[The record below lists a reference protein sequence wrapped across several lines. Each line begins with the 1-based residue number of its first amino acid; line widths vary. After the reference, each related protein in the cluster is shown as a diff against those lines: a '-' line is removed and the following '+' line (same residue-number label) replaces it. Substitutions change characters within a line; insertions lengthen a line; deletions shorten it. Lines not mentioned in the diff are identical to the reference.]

1 MTQNAF
7 ASRRRRAGR
16 TVSLITVCLALAGI
30 PSSVRGQSATEGNR
44 PWWALWTKPS
54 DQNRLLWG
62 MWTVHLDDL
71 DDGWS
76 NDGTV
81 AVVYRGYYAG
91 TFQTTHGPR
100 GWTAGFERLWLS
112 GDWKW
117 VGAMVGFRTG
127 LVYGYDRRLG
137 WMAEKYPILPFAQ
150 PVVYAR
156 LGPLTA
162 DFTYT
167 WVVASL
173 TAGVR
178 F

>member
-1 MTQNAF
+1 
-7 ASRRRRAGR
+7 
-16 TVSLITVCLALAGI
+16 
-30 PSSVRGQSATEGNR
+30 
-44 PWWALWTKPS
+44 
-54 DQNRLLWG
+54 
-62 MWTVHLDDL
+62 MWTLHLDHL
-71 DDGWS
+71 DEGWS

-81 AVVYRGYYAG
+81 AVIYRGYYGG

-112 GDWKW
+112 SDWGFI
-117 VGAMVGFRTG
+117 GAMLGFRTG

-137 WMAEKYPILPFAQ
+137 WLADKYPILPFAQ

-156 LGPLTA
+156 FGPLTA
-162 DFTYT
+162 EFNYT
-167 WVVASL
+167 WVVASV